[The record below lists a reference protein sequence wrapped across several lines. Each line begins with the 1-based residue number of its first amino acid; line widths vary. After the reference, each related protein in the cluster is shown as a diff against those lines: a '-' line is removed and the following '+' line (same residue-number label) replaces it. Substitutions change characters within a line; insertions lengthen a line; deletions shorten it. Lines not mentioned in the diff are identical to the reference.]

1 MKKTLIECL
10 GNVTDYRS
18 GNGVDHKLIDIL
30 VISILYVGPIT
41 GQNWKRC
48 PYWVGWV
55 TSSGN
60 CVLCC
65 FPHDGHTSS

>member
-30 VISILYVGPIT
+30 VISILAVICEANYWTELEALSILGRLGHLI
-41 GQNWKRC
+41 WK
-48 PYWVGWV
+48 
-55 TSSGN
+55 
-60 CVLCC
+60 LCLMLLS
-65 FPHDGHTSS
+65 T